1 MLKSKQSLFEENK
14 SFSFRTFFVASTFTF
29 LVACGGGSDN
39 DSIAA
44 NDSNSDIQELSVEG
58 PDMIAELASKVP
70 SDAEVVRG
78 QRNCELF
85 ELDIQGD
92 FFVINVWNNVGQDHQ
107 CPDDWLASVDTSIY
121 HVDGPRW
128 RPIDHI
134 FSVDESLN
142 LINGEGSQTEI
153 SGEVR
158 EIPEDSGTTML
169 LAATVEVAPV
179 SMVSENVG
187 IFIESMDDVPSVLRN
202 ALLGG
207 QTESYSLVEVNRL
220 FDTFWV
226 HLAGQPVYVLSDGS
240 CDYAMKYYTSTEN
253 SAINSED
260 VVSGLGF
267 LLNGLPDGFSFEVR
281 VFEENVYVLDRDGMQ
296 YVINDEFA
304 NSYDRLWCGEPQVP
318 YSVL

>member
-1 MLKSKQSLFEENK
+1 MVKSKTILFEDNK
-14 SFSFRTFFVASTFTF
+14 LLPFRMIFVTSIFTF
-29 LVACGGGSDN
+29 LVACGGESKD
-39 DSIAA
+39 DSIAE
-44 NDSNSDIQELSVEG
+44 NDVNTDIQELSVEG
-58 PDMIAELASKVP
+58 PDMVAELASKIP
-70 SDAEVVRG
+70 SDAEVIRG

-85 ELDIQGD
+85 ELNIQGD
-92 FFVINVWNNVGQDHQ
+92 LFVINVWNNVGQGHQ
-107 CPDDWLASVDTSIY
+107 CPDNWLATVDTNTY
-121 HVDGPRW
+121 RVDGPRW

-134 FSVDESLN
+134 FNVDESLN
-142 LINGEGSQTEI
+142 LINGEGSQTTM
-153 SGEVR
+153 SGAVR

-179 SMVSENVG
+179 SMVSENIG
-187 IFIESMDDVPSVLRN
+187 INIDSMDDVPSALRS
-202 ALLGG
+202 ALLGD

-226 HLAGQPVYVLSDGS
+226 HLAGQPVYVLSDGT
-240 CDYAMKYYTSTEN
+240 CDYAMKYYTSSLN

-267 LLNGLPDGFSFEVR
+267 LLQGLPDGFSFEVR
-281 VFEENVYVLDRDGMQ
+281 LFEDNVYVLDRDGKQ

-304 NSYDRLWCGEPQVP
+304 NSYDRLWCGEAQIP